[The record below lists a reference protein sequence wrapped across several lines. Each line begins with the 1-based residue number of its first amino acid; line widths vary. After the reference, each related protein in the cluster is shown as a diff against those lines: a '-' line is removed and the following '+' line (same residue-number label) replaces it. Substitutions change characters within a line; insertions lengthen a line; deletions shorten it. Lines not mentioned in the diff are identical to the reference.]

1 MASETVTQKS
11 ELVKLGGQFSTFY
24 VADLFFGVD
33 VVHVQEV
40 LRFQQMTPVPQAPG
54 VIEGLI
60 NLRGQIVTAID
71 MRRRLGLPVRQG
83 DHAPMNM
90 VVRTADGAVSLLV
103 DEIGEVLDMEAVTY
117 ELPPQNLN
125 AAAIELIR
133 GVYKLQHG
141 LLLILDIEKAVD
153 VGTGLASASESIEA

>member
-1 MASETVTQKS
+1 
-11 ELVKLGGQFSTFY
+11 
-24 VADLFFGVD
+24 
-33 VVHVQEV
+33 
-40 LRFQQMTPVPQAPG
+40 
-54 VIEGLI
+54 
-60 NLRGQIVTAID
+60 
-71 MRRRLGLPVRQG
+71 
-83 DHAPMNM
+83 
-90 VVRTADGAVSLLV
+90 
-103 DEIGEVLDMEAVTY
+103 MEAGTY